1 MKAFAQLFLSLDET
15 NKTNEKVRI
24 LKDYFNCVPDTDKM
38 HMLAL
43 FTGRKPKR
51 QINSTLFKLW
61 ALETLHLPAWLF
73 EESYHVVGDLA
84 ETIALLFPQNTEQSS
99 SKTLTEWIAEINAL
113 STFTEEEKKTWLL
126 QSWSILD
133 TQERFVFNKLMTGSF
148 RVGVSQNLV
157 VKAIADIANL
167 DANVLTHR
175 IMGSWNAE
183 EYTFAQLIQPKQDS
197 EDISRPY
204 PFFLAYPIQET
215 STVQKS
221 ADDLQSALGDASE
234 WQAEWKWDGIR
245 AQLIK
250 RDGQLFIW
258 SRGEDLSTDKFPELH
273 PFMKD
278 LPDGTVLD
286 GEILSFRNGLPL
298 PFNVLQTRI
307 GRKNLTKKILEDSPV
322 SLIAYDCLEYNG
334 EDIRYKTQTER
345 RTILEELHKDNAH
358 PEIFNISPLIN
369 FNSWDK
375 LSETRGQ
382 SREMIAEG
390 IMLKRKNATYHV
402 GRRRGDWW
410 KWKIDPL
417 SIDAVMIYAQKGHG
431 RRADLYTDYTF
442 AVWDGDKLV
451 PFAKAYSGLTDAEIN
466 KVDYFVKRNT
476 LEKFGPVRTVKPE
489 LVFEIGF
496 EGINKSTRHKSGV
509 ALRFPRIL
517 RWRHDKPK
525 EEADS
530 IETLKALLGRA
541 ANLPEGGA

>member
-15 NKTNEKVRI
+15 NKTNEKVKV
-24 LKDYFNCVPDTDKM
+24 LKDYFIGVPDTDKM

-51 QINSTLFKLW
+51 IINSTFTRTW
-61 ALETLHLPAWLF
+61 AVEASNIPAWLF

-84 ETIALLFPQNTEQSS
+84 ETMALLMPRNEHSS
-99 SKTLTEWIAEINAL
+99 NKTLTEWIAELNLLAGK
-113 STFTEEEKKTWLL
+113 TEEERKIWLME
-126 QSWSILD
+126 SWAMLD
-133 TQERFVFNKLMTGSF
+133 SQERFVFNKLLTGSF

-157 VKAIADIANL
+157 IKALAEITKL
-167 DANVLTHR
+167 DAATLTHR
-175 IMGSWNAE
+175 IMGNWLPE
-183 EYTFAQLIQPKQDS
+183 TYTYAQLIQEQGAAD
-197 EDISRPY
+197 DISRPY

-215 STVQKS
+215 SEKRKT
-221 ADDLQSALGDASE
+221 ADEIQLALGEAGQ

-245 AQLIK
+245 AQMIK
-250 RDGQLFIW
+250 RDGKIFIW
-258 SRGEDLSTDKFPELH
+258 SRGEDLATDKFPELH
-273 PFMKD
+273 PFLNA
-278 LPDGTVLD
+278 LPDGTVID
-286 GEILSFRNGLPL
+286 GEILSFQNGLPM

-307 GRKNLTKKILEDSPV
+307 GRKTLSKKILEESPV
-322 SLIAYDCLEYNG
+322 AVIAYDCLEFEG
-334 EDIRYKTQTER
+334 GDIRNKTQAER
-345 RTILEELHKDNAH
+345 RVVLEELQAATLY
-358 PEIFNISPLIN
+358 PETFRISALIQ
-369 FNSWDK
+369 FDSWQQ
-375 LSETRGQ
+375 LGEIREQ
-382 SREMIAEG
+382 SRAMIAEG
-390 IMLKRKNATYHV
+390 IMLKRKSATYQV

-417 SIDAVMIYAQKGHG
+417 SVDAVMIYAQKGHG

-466 KVDYFVKRNT
+466 KVDYFIKRNT

-496 EGINKSTRHKSGV
+496 EGINRSTRHKSGI

-525 EEADS
+525 EEAD
-530 IETLKALLGRA
+530 TLDNLRALLDG
-541 ANLPEGGA
+541 

>member
-1 MKAFAQLFLSLDET
+1 MKAFANLFLALDET
-15 NKTNEKVRI
+15 NKTNEKVKV
-24 LKDYFNCVPDTDKM
+24 LKDYFNSVPDTDKM

-51 QINSTLFKLW
+51 QINATLIRHW
-61 ALETLHLPAWLF
+61 AIEASNIPAWLF

-84 ETIALLFPQNTEQSS
+84 ETMSLLMPATESSS
-99 SKTLTEWIAEINAL
+99 SKSLTEWIGEINDLADK
-113 STFTEEEKKTWLL
+113 TEGQKKEWLL
-126 QSWSILD
+126 ASWAMLD
-133 TQERFVFNKLMTGSF
+133 SQERFVFNKLLTGSF

-157 VKAIADIANL
+157 VKALADVTCIEAP
-167 DANVLTHR
+167 ALTHR
-175 IMGSWNAE
+175 IMGKWMPE
-183 EYTFAQLIQPKQDS
+183 DYTYDQLVQEQTASD
-197 EDISRPY
+197 DISRPY

-215 STVQKS
+215 SERQKS
-221 ADDLQSALGDASE
+221 AEDLQLALGDASE

-245 AQLIK
+245 AQMIK
-250 RDGQLFIW
+250 RDGEIFIW
-258 SRGEDLSTDKFPELH
+258 SRGEDLATEKFPELH
-273 PFMKD
+273 PFLYS

-286 GEILSFRNGLPL
+286 GEILSFSNGKPM

-307 GRKNLTKKILEDSPV
+307 GRKNISKKILAESPV
-322 SLIAYDCLEYNG
+322 ATIVYDCLEYNG
-334 EDIRYKTQTER
+334 EDIRSKTQTER
-345 RTILEELHKDNAH
+345 REILEKLQSQTND
-358 PEIFNISPLIN
+358 PETFRISSLIN
-369 FNSWDK
+369 FSSW
-375 LSETRGQ
+375 LELETQREQ
-382 SREMIAEG
+382 SRAMIAEG
-390 IMLKRKNATYHV
+390 IMLKRKSATYQV

-417 SIDAVMIYAQKGHG
+417 SVDAVMVYAQKGHG

-496 EGINKSTRHKSGV
+496 EGINKSSRHKSGI

-525 EEADS
+525 EEADT
-530 IETLKALLGRA
+530 IESLRALLDVGY
-541 ANLPEGGA
+541 EGEN

>member
-1 MKAFAQLFLSLDET
+1 MRVFAQLFLSLDET
-15 NKTNEKVRI
+15 NKTNEKVRV
-24 LKDYFNCVPDTDKM
+24 LKDYFNSVPDTDKM

-51 QINSTLFKLW
+51 VINSTQVRTW
-61 ALETLHLPAWLF
+61 ATEITNIPIWLF

-84 ETIALLFPQNTEQSS
+84 ETMALLMPQSTTGTSN
-99 SKTLTEWIAEINAL
+99 KTLTDWMGELNEL
-113 STFTEEEKKTWLL
+113 STKSEEERKLWLIE
-126 QSWSILD
+126 SWTMLD
-133 TQERFVFNKLMTGSF
+133 TQERFVFNKLLTGSF

-157 VKAIADIANL
+157 IKALADITGL
-167 DANVLTHR
+167 DAATLTHR
-175 IMGSWNAE
+175 VMGNWMPE
-183 EYTFAQLIQPKQDS
+183 TYTYEQLVQQQGAAD
-197 EDISRPY
+197 DISRPY

-215 STVQKS
+215 SEKQKS
-221 ADDLQSALGDASE
+221 ADDLKSALGDAAD

-250 RDGQLFIW
+250 REAKIFIW
-258 SRGEDLSTDKFPELH
+258 SRGEDLATDKFPELH
-273 PFMKD
+273 PFLND

-286 GEILSFRNGLPL
+286 GEILSFQNGQPM

-307 GRKNLTKKILEDSPV
+307 GRKNLNKKILEESPV
-322 SLIAYDCLEYNG
+322 ALIAYDCLEFAG
-334 EDIRYKTQTER
+334 EDIRNKTQSER
-345 RTILEELHKDNAH
+345 REILEQLQSATNFPETFRISALIKFNTWNELAA
-358 PEIFNISPLIN
+358 
-369 FNSWDK
+369 
-375 LSETRGQ
+375 TREQ
-382 SREMIAEG
+382 SRTMIAEG
-390 IMLKRKNATYHV
+390 IMLKRKSATYQV
-402 GRRRGDWW
+402 GRKRGDWW

-417 SIDAVMIYAQKGHG
+417 SVDAVMIYAQKGHG

-496 EGINKSTRHKSGV
+496 EGINRSTRHKSGI

-525 EEADS
+525 EEAD
-530 IETLKALLGRA
+530 TLDNLKALLGD
-541 ANLPEGGA
+541 

>member
-15 NKTNEKVRI
+15 NKTNEKVKV
-24 LKDYFNCVPDTDKM
+24 LKDYFNSVPDTDKM

-51 QINSTLFKLW
+51 IINATQVRNW
-61 ALETLHLPAWLF
+61 ATEITNIPIWLF

-84 ETIALLFPQNTEQSS
+84 ETIALLMPQNAESTS
-99 SKTLTEWIAEINAL
+99 SKTLTDWIGELNELAAK
-113 STFTEEEKKTWLL
+113 TEEERKLWLID
-126 QSWSILD
+126 SWAMLD
-133 TQERFVFNKLMTGSF
+133 TQERFVFNKLLTGSF
-148 RVGVSQNLV
+148 RVGVSQSLV
-157 VKAIADIANL
+157 IKALADITML
-167 DANVLTHR
+167 DAATLTHR
-175 IMGSWNAE
+175 IMGNWMPE
-183 EYTFAQLIQPKQDS
+183 TYTYEQLVQEQGASD
-197 EDISRPY
+197 DISRPY

-215 STVQKS
+215 SEKQKS
-221 ADDLQSALGDASE
+221 ADDLKSALGDAND

-250 RDGQLFIW
+250 RDGKIFIW
-258 SRGEDLSTDKFPELH
+258 SRGEDLATEKFPELH
-273 PFMKD
+273 PFLNA

-286 GEILSFRNGLPL
+286 GEILSFQNEQPM

-307 GRKNLTKKILEDSPV
+307 GRKNLSKKILEESPV
-322 SLIAYDCLEYNG
+322 ALIAYDCLEYAG
-334 EDIRYKTQTER
+334 EDIRTKTQSGR
-345 RTILEELHKDNAH
+345 REILEKLQSATQFPDIFRISALIKFDNWNELAIVR
-358 PEIFNISPLIN
+358 E
-369 FNSWDK
+369 
-375 LSETRGQ
+375 Q
-382 SREMIAEG
+382 SRAMIAEG
-390 IMLKRKNATYHV
+390 IMLKRKSATYQV
-402 GRRRGDWW
+402 GRKRGDWW

-417 SIDAVMIYAQKGHG
+417 SVDAVMIYAQKGHG

-496 EGINKSTRHKSGV
+496 EGINRSTRHKSGI

-525 EEADS
+525 EEAD
-530 IETLKALLGRA
+530 TLDNLRALLG
-541 ANLPEGGA
+541 G

>member
-15 NKTNEKVRI
+15 NKTNEKVKV
-24 LKDYFNCVPDTDKM
+24 LKDYLTDVPDTDKM

-43 FTGRKPKR
+43 FAGRLPKR
-51 QINSTLFKLW
+51 QINSTLVRNW
-61 ALETLHLPAWLF
+61 AMEASSIPVWLF
-73 EESYHVVGDLA
+73 EESYNVVGDLA
-84 ETIALLFPQNTEQSS
+84 ETMALLMPQSINSS
-99 SKTLTEWIAEINAL
+99 SKTLTEWIAEINSLADK
-113 STFTEEEKKTWLL
+113 TEEEKKSWLL
-126 QSWSILD
+126 SSWAMLD
-133 TQERFVFNKLMTGSF
+133 SQERFVFNKLLTGAF

-157 VKAIADIANL
+157 IKSLAEISGIEAP
-167 DANVLTHR
+167 VLTHR
-175 IMGSWNAE
+175 IMGSWQPEN
-183 EYTFAQLIQPKQDS
+183 YPYSQLIQEKDDS
-197 EDISRPY
+197 DDISRPY

-215 STVQKS
+215 SEKQKS
-221 ADDLQSALGDASE
+221 AEELQGSLGEANQ

-245 AQLIK
+245 AQMIK
-250 RDGQLFIW
+250 RDGRIFIW

-273 PFMKD
+273 PFLDD
-278 LPDGTVLD
+278 LPDGTVID
-286 GEILSFRNGLPL
+286 GEILSFKNGLPM

-307 GRKNLTKKILEDSPV
+307 GRKNLNKKILEESPV
-322 SLIAYDCLEYNG
+322 AVIAYDCLEYMG

-345 RTILEELHKDNAH
+345 RLILEGLQSATSFPH
-358 PEIFNISPLIN
+358 IFNISALIP
-369 FNSWDK
+369 FNSWEE
-375 LSETRGQ
+375 LSTIREQ
-382 SREMIAEG
+382 SRAMIAEG
-390 IMLKRKNATYHV
+390 IMLKRKSAHYEV

-417 SIDAVMIYAQKGHG
+417 SVDAVMIYAQKGHG

-451 PFAKAYSGLTDAEIN
+451 PFAKAYSGLTDQEIN

-496 EGINKSTRHKSGV
+496 EGINRSSRHKSGI

-525 EEADS
+525 EEADTL
-530 IETLKALLGRA
+530 ETLKALLG
-541 ANLPEGGA
+541 E

>member
-15 NKTNEKVRI
+15 NKTNEKVKV
-24 LKDYFNCVPDTDKM
+24 LKDYFTKVPDTDKM

-43 FTGRKPKR
+43 FSGRKPKR
-51 QINSTLFKLW
+51 QINSTLVRTW
-61 ALETLHLPAWLF
+61 AMEVSNIPAWLF

-84 ETIALLFPQNTEQSS
+84 ETMSLLMPESNNSS

-113 STFTEEEKKTWLL
+113 AAKIEDEKKLWLIN
-126 QSWSILD
+126 SWAMLD
-133 TQERFVFNKLMTGSF
+133 TQERFVFNKLLTGSF
-148 RVGVSQNLV
+148 RVGVSQSLV
-157 VKAIADIANL
+157 VKALADVTGIEAP
-167 DANVLTHR
+167 ALTHR
-175 IMGSWNAE
+175 IMGNWMPEN
-183 EYTFAQLIQPKQDS
+183 YTYEQLVQEQTPSD
-197 EDISRPY
+197 DISRPY

-215 STVQKS
+215 SEKRKS
-221 ADDLQSALGDASE
+221 AEEVGLALGAANE

-245 AQLIK
+245 AQMIK
-250 RDGQLFIW
+250 RDGQIFIW
-258 SRGEDLSTDKFPELH
+258 SRGEDLATEKFPELH
-273 PFMKD
+273 PFLNA

-286 GEILSFRNGLPL
+286 GEILSFQNGLPMS
-298 PFNVLQTRI
+298 FSVLQTRI
-307 GRKNLTKKILEDSPV
+307 GRKNLSKKILADSPV
-322 SLIAYDCLEYNG
+322 ATIVYDCLEFNG
-334 EDIRYKTQTER
+334 EDIRYKSQSER
-345 RTILEELHKDNAH
+345 RSILEGLQKSTPF
-358 PEIFNISPLIN
+358 PEVFRISALIT
-369 FNSWDK
+369 FNSWEE
-375 LSETRGQ
+375 LETTREQ

-390 IMLKRKNATYHV
+390 IMLKRKNAAYQV

-417 SIDAVMIYAQKGHG
+417 SVDAVMIYAQKGHG

-496 EGINKSTRHKSGV
+496 EGINKSTRHKSGI

-525 EEADS
+525 EEADTLDS
-530 IETLKALLGRA
+530 LKALL
-541 ANLPEGGA
+541 NE

>member
-24 LKDYFNCVPDTDKM
+24 LKDYFYRVPDTDKM

-43 FTGRKPKR
+43 FTGRSPKR
-51 QINSTLFKLW
+51 QINSTLFRTW
-61 ALETLHLPAWLF
+61 AIEALHLPAWLF

-84 ETIALLFPQNTEQSS
+84 ETIALLFPQNTEQTS

-113 STFTEEEKKTWLL
+113 SNYTEEDKKHWL
-126 QSWSILD
+126 QYSWSILD

-157 VKAIADIANL
+157 VKAVADIANL

-175 IMGSWNAE
+175 IMGSWKPE
-183 EYTFAQLIQPKQDS
+183 DYTFAQLIQPKQDS

-221 ADDLQSALGDASE
+221 VEDLQSSLGDASE

-298 PFNVLQTRI
+298 PFNILQTRI

-322 SLIAYDCLEYNG
+322 ALIAYDCLEFNG
-334 EDIRYKTQTER
+334 EDIRTKTQTER
-345 RTILEELHKDNAH
+345 RKILEDLHRDNAY
-358 PEIFNISPLIN
+358 PAIFNISPLIT
-369 FNSWDK
+369 FNSWDE
-375 LSETRGQ
+375 LSEIRSQ

-390 IMLKRKNATYHV
+390 IMLKRKNATYQV

-496 EGINKSTRHKSGV
+496 EGISKSSRHKSGV

-517 RWRHDKPK
+517 RWRLDKPK

-530 IETLKALLGRA
+530 IETLKALLDTSS
-541 ANLPEGGA
+541 NLPEGEA

>member
-15 NKTNEKVRI
+15 NKTNEKVRV
-24 LKDYFNCVPDTDKM
+24 LKDYFNSVPDTDKM

-51 QINSTLFKLW
+51 QINSTLVRNW
-61 ALETLHLPAWLF
+61 AIEASHIPAWLF

-84 ETIALLFPQNTEQSS
+84 ETMALLMPETANSS
-99 SKTLTEWIAEINAL
+99 NKTLTEWIAEINDL
-113 STFTEEEKKTWLL
+113 NDKTEAEKKLWLL
-126 QSWSILD
+126 DSWAMLD
-133 TQERFVFNKLMTGSF
+133 SQERFVFNKLLTGSF

-157 VKAIADIANL
+157 IKALADISGLEAT
-167 DANVLTHR
+167 VLTHR
-175 IMGSWNAE
+175 IMGSWMPE
-183 EYTFAQLIQPKQDS
+183 TFSYAQLMDEQDAA
-197 EDISRPY
+197 ENISRPY

-215 STVQKS
+215 SEKQKTPTEVS
-221 ADDLQSALGDASE
+221 ATLGDAAD

-250 RDGQLFIW
+250 RGGEIFIW
-258 SRGEDLSTDKFPELH
+258 SRGEDLATEKFPELH
-273 PFMKD
+273 PFLNA
-278 LPDGTVLD
+278 LPDGTVID
-286 GEILSFRNGLPL
+286 GEILSFQNGLPM

-307 GRKNLTKKILEDSPV
+307 GRKNLSKKILEESPV
-322 SLIAYDCLEYNG
+322 ALIAYDCLEYAG

-345 RTILEELHKDNAH
+345 REILEQLQAATLYPEVFRISALIKFSTWDELGTIR
-358 PEIFNISPLIN
+358 E
-369 FNSWDK
+369 
-375 LSETRGQ
+375 Q
-382 SREMIAEG
+382 SRAMIAEG
-390 IMLKRKNATYHV
+390 IMLKRKSAAYQV

-417 SIDAVMIYAQKGHG
+417 SVDAVMIYAQKGHG

-466 KVDYFVKRNT
+466 KVDYFIKRNT

-496 EGINKSTRHKSGV
+496 EGINRSSRHKSGI

-525 EEADS
+525 EEADTLES
-530 IETLKALLGRA
+530 LKALLGD
-541 ANLPEGGA
+541 

>member
-15 NKTNEKVRI
+15 NKTNEKVKV
-24 LKDYFNCVPDTDKM
+24 LKDYFNSVPDSDKM

-51 QINSTLFKLW
+51 QINSTLIRNW
-61 ALETLHLPAWLF
+61 AIEASNIPAWLF
-73 EESYHVVGDLA
+73 EESYQVVGDLA
-84 ETIALLFPQNTEQSS
+84 ETMSLLMPQNSAGS
-99 SKTLTEWIAEINAL
+99 DKSLTEWIAEINEL
-113 STFTEEEKKTWLL
+113 GDKTEGERKLWLME
-126 QSWSILD
+126 SWGMLN
-133 TQERFVFNKLMTGSF
+133 TQERFVFNKILTGGF

-157 VKAIADIANL
+157 IKALSEVSGLEAPT
-167 DANVLTHR
+167 LTHR
-175 IMGSWNAE
+175 IMGNWMPETYHYS
-183 EYTFAQLIQPKQDS
+183 QLVQDQAPS
-197 EDISRPY
+197 DNISRPY

-215 STVQKS
+215 SEKQRSVEE
-221 ADDLQSALGDASE
+221 LQEALGDASL

-250 RDGQLFIW
+250 REGKIFIW
-258 SRGEDLSTDKFPELH
+258 SRGEDLATEKFPELH
-273 PFMKD
+273 PFLNA

-286 GEILSFRNGLPL
+286 GEILSFSNGLPL

-307 GRKNLTKKILEDSPV
+307 GRKNLSKKILEESPV
-322 SLIAYDCLEYNG
+322 ALIAYDCLEYQG
-334 EDIRYKTQTER
+334 EDIREKTQSER
-345 RTILEELHKDNAH
+345 RTILEQLQAATPF
-358 PEIFNISPLIN
+358 PEIFRLSQLVE
-369 FNSWDK
+369 FNSWDELAQK
-375 LSETRGQ
+375 REQ
-382 SREMIAEG
+382 SRAMIAEG
-390 IMLKRKNATYHV
+390 IMLKRKNATYQV

-417 SIDAVMIYAQKGHG
+417 SVDAVMVYAQKGHG

-496 EGINKSTRHKSGV
+496 EGINRSTRHKSGV

-525 EEADS
+525 EEADT
-530 IETLKALLGRA
+530 IETLKALLG
-541 ANLPEGGA
+541 E

>member
-15 NKTNEKVRI
+15 NKTNEKVKV
-24 LKDYFNCVPDTDKM
+24 LKEYFTNVPDTDKM

-51 QINSTLFKLW
+51 IINSTLIRTW
-61 ALETLHLPAWLF
+61 AVEASNIPTWLF

-84 ETIALLFPQNTEQSS
+84 ETMALLMPQTETSS
-99 SKTLTEWIAEINAL
+99 NKTLTEWIAELNLL
-113 STFTEEEKKTWLL
+113 SNKTEEERKIWLME
-126 QSWSILD
+126 SWSMLD
-133 TQERFVFNKLMTGSF
+133 SQERFVFNKLLTGSF

-157 VKAIADIANL
+157 IKALADIAKL
-167 DANVLTHR
+167 SAATLTHR
-175 IMGSWNAE
+175 IMGNWVPE
-183 EYTFAQLIQPKQDS
+183 TYTFEQLIQEQGASD
-197 EDISRPY
+197 DISRPY

-215 STVQKS
+215 SDKRKTTEEIQVT
-221 ADDLQSALGDASE
+221 LGEAIE

-250 RDGQLFIW
+250 REGKIFIW
-258 SRGEDLSTDKFPELH
+258 SRGEDLATEKFPELH
-273 PFMKD
+273 PFLNA
-278 LPDGTVLD
+278 LPDGTVID
-286 GEILSFRNGLPL
+286 GEILSFQNGLPL

-307 GRKNLTKKILEDSPV
+307 GRKNLSKKILEESPV
-322 SLIAYDCLEYNG
+322 AVIAYDCLEFNG
-334 EDIRYKTQTER
+334 EDIRNKTQSER
-345 RTILEELHKDNAH
+345 RLILDSLQAQTVY
-358 PEIFNISPLIN
+358 PEIFRLSALIE
-369 FNSWDK
+369 FGSWQQ
-375 LSETRGQ
+375 LGQIREQ
-382 SREMIAEG
+382 SRAMIAEG
-390 IMLKRKNATYHV
+390 IMLKRKNATYQV

-417 SIDAVMIYAQKGHG
+417 SVDAVMIYAQKGHG
-431 RRADLYTDYTF
+431 RRADLFTDYTF

-466 KVDYFVKRNT
+466 KVDYFIKRNT

-496 EGINKSTRHKSGV
+496 EGINKSTRHKSGI

-525 EEADS
+525 EEAD
-530 IETLKALLGRA
+530 TLDNLKALLG
-541 ANLPEGGA
+541 G

>member
-15 NKTNEKVRI
+15 NKTNEKVKV
-24 LKDYFNCVPDTDKM
+24 LKNYFNTVPDSDKM

-51 QINSTLFKLW
+51 QINSTLIRNW
-61 ALETLHLPAWLF
+61 AVEASNIPVWLF
-73 EESYHVVGDLA
+73 EESYQVVGDLA
-84 ETIALLFPQNTEQSS
+84 ETMSLLMPQNSTGSDKS
-99 SKTLTEWIAEINAL
+99 LTEWIAEINEL
-113 STFTEEEKKTWLL
+113 GNKTEEERKLWLME
-126 QSWSILD
+126 SWAMLN
-133 TQERFVFNKLMTGSF
+133 TQERFVFNKILTGSF
-148 RVGVSQNLV
+148 RVGVSQSLV
-157 VKAIADIANL
+157 IKALSEVSGL
-167 DANVLTHR
+167 DAPTLTHR
-175 IMGSWNAE
+175 IMGNWIPETYHYS
-183 EYTFAQLIQPKQDS
+183 QLVQDQAPAD
-197 EDISRPY
+197 DISRPY

-215 STVQKS
+215 SDKQRSVEE
-221 ADDLQSALGDASE
+221 LQETLGDATL

-250 RDGQLFIW
+250 REGKIFIW
-258 SRGEDLSTDKFPELH
+258 SRGEDLATDKFPELH
-273 PFMKD
+273 PFLNA

-307 GRKNLTKKILEDSPV
+307 GRKNLSKKILDESPV
-322 SLIAYDCLEYNG
+322 ALIAYDCLEYQG
-334 EDIRYKTQTER
+334 EDIREKTQSER
-345 RTILEELHKDNAH
+345 RAILEQLQAATPF
-358 PEIFNISPLIN
+358 PEIFRLSALVE
-369 FNSWDK
+369 FSSWEE
-375 LSETRGQ
+375 LAREREQ
-382 SREMIAEG
+382 SRAMVAEG
-390 IMLKRKNATYHV
+390 IMLKRKNATYQV

-417 SIDAVMIYAQKGHG
+417 SVDAVMVYAQKGHG

-451 PFAKAYSGLTDAEIN
+451 PFAKAYSGLTDAEIS

-496 EGINKSTRHKSGV
+496 EGINRSTRHKSGV

-525 EEADS
+525 EEADT
-530 IETLKALLGRA
+530 IKTLKALLG
-541 ANLPEGGA
+541 EV